1 MDGWYAAAMSSLEIA
16 RCDPNDYQA
25 ALKILHDGLSADQQ
39 AALVQTLDH
48 LRGGS
53 EAMFASLLVAKLDNR
68 LIAASWAQFTAGKA
82 AVVWPPAFDSP
93 AARNLFQATG
103 ELLEQQQIALAQ
115 IVIAATES
123 VREDLLESGGFRR
136 LVDLAYLT
144 FERSNFPNF
153 ANSHTLEFLPH
164 ADRQQQRLETAIQ
177 QSYEGT
183 LDCPE
188 LNDLRTPAE
197 VIDGYKVQGEFASQ
211 NWFLVR
217 HGNQD
222 VGVLILAEH
231 QPGENCELVYM
242 GILPSARGQGFGE
255 QIVRFAIEQAKQ
267 TGAER
272 LVLAVDERNS
282 PAFELYRRL
291 GFVMWDRRIVY
302 ARLQSRGT

>member
-1 MDGWYAAAMSSLEIA
+1 MSSVEIS
-16 RCDPNDYQA
+16 RCGRNEYQA
-25 ALKILHDGLSADQQ
+25 ALKILHDGLSTDQQ
-39 AALVQTLDH
+39 ASLVQTLDL
-48 LRGGS
+48 LRGGDES
-53 EAMFASLLVAKLDNR
+53 IFDGLLVAKFESQLV
-68 LIAASWAQFTAGKA
+68 AAAWIQFTPGLA
-82 AVVWPPAFDSP
+82 AVVWPPGFDSP
-93 AARNLFQATG
+93 VAKPLLQAVS
-103 ELLEQQQIALAQ
+103 EILEHKQIALAQ

-123 VREDLLESGGFRR
+123 VSEDLLAEGGFHR

-144 FERSNFPNF
+144 LERSNFPNF

-164 ADRQQQRLETAIQ
+164 ADQHPQRLELVIK

-197 VIDGYKVQGEFASQ
+197 VIDGYKVQGEFNSQ

-217 HGNQD
+217 HANQD

-242 GILPSARGQGFGE
+242 GVTPNARGQGFGE
-255 QIVRFAIEQAKQ
+255 LIVRFAIERAKQ
-267 TGAER
+267 MGVER

-291 GFVMWDRRIVY
+291 GFVMWDRRTVY
-302 ARLQSRGT
+302 ARLRGRGI